1 METQIFSP
9 LHLALLIRFGYTMS
23 IIFLVSYFLY
33 YKRNGRSEYLFTYL
47 VVGAIVF
54 NICILLKTITL
65 DIGFALGL
73 FAVFAILRYRTS
85 QLSIREI
92 TYLFVIVGFAVLDGL
107 TEFMNY
113 LFIIVADGLI
123 VLIIFIG
130 ELIHSNSKKKTKT
143 VLYERIELLQQDKYD
158 ELIEDLQK
166 RLSLTTIL
174 KVKIG
179 NVNFLR
185 DTARIKVYFLDEKN
199 NNFNDDVR
207 P

>member
-1 METQIFSP
+1 METPIINP

-23 IIFLVSYFLY
+23 IIFLVSFFLY
-33 YKRNGRSEYLFTYL
+33 YKRNGNSEYLFTYL

-113 LFIIVADGLI
+113 LFIVVADGLI
-123 VLIIFIG
+123 VLIIYIG
-130 ELIHSNSKKKTKT
+130 ELIHSHNKKRIKT

-166 RLSLTTIL
+166 RLSLTNIL

-179 NVNFLR
+179 NVNLLR
-185 DTARIKVYFLDEKN
+185 DTARLKVYFLDEN
-199 NNFNDDVR
+199 DNNFNDDVR